1 MTKQQMLK
9 EVADVIKDSR
19 HTPYE
24 AEGLRLWIAR
34 TLAGRVCTAEER
46 NDFLW
51 ELGDHFLTLKAPRR
65 HVSTATKRKRI
76 KAHMDLQSATT
87 SPVVAT

>member
-34 TLAGRVCTAEER
+34 TLAGRICTMGER

-51 ELGDHFLTLKAPRR
+51 ALGDHFLTLRAPRR
-65 HVSTATKRKRI
+65 TSSTATKRKRI
-76 KAHMDLQSATT
+76 KAHMDLQAATT
-87 SPVVAT
+87 SPAPTT